1 MASSTADIPCILP
14 RLPQELTNAISRYL
28 EGSDIKALR
37 ETCSAMARTV
47 PLHFDRVFISANS
60 RNIQVFKA
68 IAEHDTYRHQV
79 YEIIWDDA
87 RLSTGPE
94 LWESRVDSGWNN
106 WGLDMA
112 VTENGCPEWFQKYS
126 STSGIE
132 SYYDYNK
139 PVANN
144 HMGLAERWSYYKTLL
159 EDQKEVLAS
168 NADIE
173 AFKHGLQRFTSLTRI
188 TITPA
193 THGRL
198 GQPLYGTPMIRA
210 FPPGFDYPFPKQWP
224 TVPMDNRSEW
234 HDRGEWF
241 DELPWQSEEGDA
253 PYQWFYGSHCTNERY
268 KEKWRGY
275 QLVSRALVECE
286 NQVKELKIGGHEMS
300 SGLNCRI
307 FDQICTEYDHFYTLL
322 SRPGF
327 RYLGLDLFS
336 GMIEHEDWI
345 TYERRLLRDALARA
359 KGMEHI
365 SIRASTQIKDGECQ
379 QIDPEDLGR
388 PLFPLRAVFP
398 IDHWPRLKHFGI
410 SNFLVE
416 LDDLVDVLSCLPST
430 LRCVELIN
438 LAFRNLDHDYGDLV
452 REMRDKLDW
461 RSRPVEE
468 RPKVHMICCK
478 EDNGEFIEEDGAN
491 FPNLIT
497 LRTLAQQP
505 SAHFALVEKAMTS
518 VTASNSY
525 DASVVANA
533 FFVKAV
539 NSLMTKSEVS
549 AFR

>member
-1 MASSTADIPCILP
+1 MAPSTPDIPCILP

-28 EGSDIKALR
+28 KGSDIKALR
-37 ETCSAMARTV
+37 ETCSEMARAV

-60 RNIQVFKA
+60 LNIQVFKA
-68 IAEHDTYRHQV
+68 IANHDTYRHQV

-94 LWESRVDSGWNN
+94 LWESRIDSGWNSSE
-106 WGLDMA
+106 LDKA
-112 VTENGCPEWFQKYS
+112 VTENGCPSWFQKYS
-126 STSGIE
+126 SKSDLE
-132 SYYDYNK
+132 SYYAYNK
-139 PVANN
+139 PVADN
-144 HMGLAERWSYYKTLL
+144 HTGLSECWGYYKSLL

-173 AFKHGLQRFTSLTRI
+173 AFKYGLQRFTSLTRI

-210 FPPGFDYPFPKQWP
+210 FPPGFDYTFPKQWP
-224 TVPMDNRSEW
+224 TVPMDNRPEW

-241 DELPWQSEEGDA
+241 DELPWQSEEGDT
-253 PYQWFYGSHCTNERY
+253 PYQWFYGFHYTNEKY

-307 FDQICTEYDHFYTLL
+307 FDQSCTEYDHFYTLM

-327 RYLGLDLFS
+327 RYLELDLFTS
-336 GMIEHEDWI
+336 LIEHEDWI

-359 KGMEHI
+359 KGMEYL
-365 SIRASTQIKDGECQ
+365 SIRASTQIKDAECQ
-379 QIDPEDLGR
+379 QILTEDLER

-438 LAFRNLDHDYGDLV
+438 LAFRNIDHDYDDLV
-452 REMRDKLDW
+452 REIRDKLDW
-461 RSRPVEE
+461 RSRPLEE
-468 RPKVHMICCK
+468 RPKVHMICC
-478 EDNGEFIEEDGAN
+478 EEGDCEVDEFIKVN
-491 FPNLIT
+491 
-497 LRTLAQQP
+497 
-505 SAHFALVEKAMTS
+505 
-518 VTASNSY
+518 
-525 DASVVANA
+525 DAVYS
-533 FFVKAV
+533 
-539 NSLMTKSEVS
+539 
-549 AFR
+549 